1 MAKFK
6 FRLATLLK
14 IREATRDQR
23 RAELAEA
30 YRADDILVERLE
42 QIHGELNA
50 MLSEC
55 RKAAGPGAVNID
67 LLIESQRYEITLRAY
82 EKQTLA
88 QRERLAGEIERRR
101 DALLAANRDVR
112 VLEKLREQQI
122 DRHRQE
128 ENRRDIKRLD
138 EIAQQ
143 RAAAN
148 MVETEMAEVEA

>member
-14 IREATRDQR
+14 LREATRDER

-30 YRADDILVERLE
+30 YRADDILNERLE
-42 QIHGELNA
+42 QIRGELEG
-50 MLSEC
+50 LSNEC
-55 RKAAGPGAVNID
+55 RKAAGPGTVNID

-82 EKQTLA
+82 EKQTQE
-88 QRERLAGEIERRR
+88 QRKRLAGEIERRR
-101 DALLAANRDVR
+101 AALLAANREVR
-112 VLEKLREQQI
+112 VLEKLREHQLE
-122 DRHRQE
+122 RHRDE

-143 RAAAN
+143 RAAA
-148 MVETEMAEVEA
+148 EMAEVEA

>member
-14 IREATRDQR
+14 LREAARDER

-30 YRADDILVERLE
+30 YRADDILNERLQ

-50 MLSEC
+50 MSIGC

-67 LLIESQRYEITLRAY
+67 LLIESQRYEVTLRAC

-88 QRERLAGEIERRR
+88 QRQRLAVEIERRR
-101 DALLAANRDVR
+101 ESLLAANREVR
-112 VLEKLREQQI
+112 VLEKLREHQI
-122 DRHRQE
+122 ERYREE
-128 ENRRDIKRLD
+128 ENRRDVKRLD
-138 EIAQQ
+138 EVAQQ
-143 RAAAN
+143 RAAA
-148 MVETEMAEVEA
+148 VMAEVEA